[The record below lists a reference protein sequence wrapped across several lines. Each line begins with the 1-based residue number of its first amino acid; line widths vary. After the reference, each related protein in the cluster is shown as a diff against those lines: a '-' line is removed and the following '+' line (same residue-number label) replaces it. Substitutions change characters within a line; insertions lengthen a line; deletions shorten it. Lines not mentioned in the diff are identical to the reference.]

1 MALLDG
7 GHGQCEVLRKGTNG
21 RRWSDEPQRCGKAV
35 GKHMAGRLAAAR
47 HRSHRGADAA
57 DALMSTEP
65 FREPYRGR
73 DGVRSYV
80 SKAFNEEEDPQ
91 AQFGTPIV
99 DGDRAAV
106 SWWASLREE
115 GTDTTL
121 AGTSV
126 LRFNAEGLVV
136 EQWDAW
142 NVIRE
147 RREPPRQWSPFAGE

>member
-1 MALLDG
+1 MALY
-7 GHGQCEVLRKGTNG
+7 
-21 RRWSDEPQRCGKAV
+21 
-35 GKHMAGRLAAAR
+35 
-47 HRSHRGADAA
+47 AA

-115 GTDTTL
+115 GADTTSSRWP
-121 AGTSV
+121 G
-126 LRFNAEGLVV
+126 
-136 EQWDAW
+136 
-142 NVIRE
+142 
-147 RREPPRQWSPFAGE
+147 WSGWSGIFSTALTCVR